1 MPASSTAIRASR
13 AFVELLVDDSQ
24 LVRGLRAAQKKLQAF
39 GAAVQSLGKGLFG
52 IGAGLAAPL
61 ATASKLFADAGSDL
75 VDMSQRTGAS
85 VDALSELGYAAE
97 QSGSDLTTLE
107 GGLRKMQK
115 AVVAAAEGS
124 DSAQQTFR
132 QLGLSA
138 SDLAHL
144 SPDQQFELIAD
155 RLAKIPNPAHK
166 AALAMEVFGKTGTSL
181 LPLMANGA
189 AGIFELRQEAQALGL
204 VMSTEDAQA
213 AEAFGDT
220 LDTVWKVLRM
230 GVIQIGTAVEPIL
243 SDLAQTIIR
252 VSVTAANWI
261 KENRQLIATVFKI
274 ALGVAAAGA
283 ALFVLGTL
291 ISGIGSAIGLLASLA
306 VGFGTALGVIG
317 TILGALLSPVGAVT
331 AGIVALGAYLLYVS
345 GAGSAAL
352 DWLGRQFAALQA
364 EALGAFQGI
373 SDALA
378 AGDLALAARILWLTL
393 KLQWQKGINAL
404 NTLWLNVK
412 AFFVSV
418 WTEADYNV
426 AAIATNAWAGLQT
439 GWTETVDFLADVW
452 SLFTTSLIQGW
463 HSTIGFIRKA
473 WVRLKS
479 LFDEDVN
486 VEAEV
491 ARIHDEV
498 AGQNAAA
505 TEARDQSIF
514 SREKARRQRL
524 SQIEQGRT
532 GTLDELERM
541 RESEQDRHRQQFEAD
556 VKESDAA
563 LAAARKEWQ
572 AALET
577 AAEKR
582 SAVEGDAASRPDRRK
597 ELNDLLAQAG
607 DGLDGAA
614 AKVSVSGTFNAAAAV
629 RGLGGGTHG
638 ERIAKAT
645 EETAR
650 NTKRLLDEA
659 HHGGLQFT

>member
-1 MPASSTAIRASR
+1 MAASAKNIRDGG
-13 AFVELLVDDSQ
+13 AFVELFADDSQ

-39 GAAVQSLGKGLFG
+39 GAAVQSLGKNLFAA
-52 IGAGLAAPL
+52 GAGLATPML
-61 ATASKLFADAGSDL
+61 TAAKVFADAGSDL

-85 VDALSELGYAAE
+85 VEALSELGYAAE

-155 RLAKIPNPAHK
+155 RLAKIQNPAQK
-166 AALAMEVFGKTGTSL
+166 AALAMEIFGKTGTSL

-189 AGIFELRQEAQALGL
+189 AGILDLRPQAQALGL

-220 LDTVWKVLRM
+220 LDTLWKVLRM
-230 GVIQIGTAVEPIL
+230 GVVQIGAAVEPIL

-252 VSVTAANWI
+252 VSVTTSNWI
-261 KENRQLIATVFKI
+261 KGNRQLIATVFKVAI
-274 ALGVAAAGA
+274 GVAAAGA

-291 ISGIGSAIGLLASLA
+291 ISGVGSAFGVLASLA
-306 VGFGTALGVIG
+306 VGFGSALGVIG

-331 AGIVALGAYLLYVS
+331 AGIVALGAYLLNVS

-352 DWLGRQFAALQA
+352 EWLGRQFAALQA
-364 EALGAFQGI
+364 DALGAFQGI

-378 AGDLALAARILWLTL
+378 AGDIGLAAKILWLTL
-393 KLQWQKGINAL
+393 KLEWQKGINAL
-404 NTLWLNVK
+404 NALWLNVK
-412 AFFVSV
+412 SFFVSV
-418 WTEADYNV
+418 WTEAVYNAAVV
-426 AAIATNAWAGLQT
+426 ATHAWAGLQT
-439 GWTETVDFLADVW
+439 GWTETVDFLADAW
-452 SLFTTSLIQGW
+452 SLFSTGLIQGW
-463 HSTIGFIRKA
+463 NTTIGFIRKA

-479 LFDEDVN
+479 LFDSDMN
-486 VEAEV
+486 VDAEV
-491 ARIHDEV
+491 ARINEEV
-498 AGQNAAA
+498 TSKNAAA

-514 SREKARRQRL
+514 ALEAARRQRL
-524 SQIEQGRT
+524 SEIEQGRS
-532 GTLDELERM
+532 GTLDELDRM

-556 VKESDAA
+556 LKESDAA
-563 LAAARKEWQ
+563 LAEARKEWQ

-582 SAVEGDAASRPDRRK
+582 SAVEADASGRPDRRK
-597 ELNDLLAQAG
+597 ELEDLLALAG

-614 AKVSVSGTFNAAAAV
+614 AKVSVSGTFNAAAV
-629 RGLGGGTHG
+629 RGLGTGNHADRT
-638 ERIAKAT
+638 AKAT

-659 HHGGLQFT
+659 HHGGLAFG

>member
-1 MPASSTAIRASR
+1 MAASAKNIRAGG
-13 AFVELLVDDSQ
+13 AFVELFADDSK

-39 GAAVQSLGKGLFG
+39 GAAVQSLGKNLFAA
-52 IGAGLAAPL
+52 GAGLATPML
-61 ATASKLFADAGSDL
+61 TAAKVFADAGSDL

-85 VDALSELGYAAE
+85 VEALSELGYAAE

-155 RLAKIPNPAHK
+155 RLAKIQNPAQK
-166 AALAMEVFGKTGTSL
+166 AALAMEIFGKSGTSL

-189 AGIFELRQEAQALGL
+189 AGILELRQQAQSLGL

-220 LDTVWKVLRM
+220 LDTLWKVLRM
-230 GVIQIGTAVEPIL
+230 GVVQIGAAVEPIL

-252 VSVTAANWI
+252 VSVTASNWI
-261 KENRQLIATVFKI
+261 KENRQLIATVFKVAI
-274 ALGVAAAGA
+274 GVAAAGA

-291 ISGIGSAIGLLASLA
+291 ISGVGSAFGLLASLA

-317 TILGALLSPVGAVT
+317 TVLGALLSPVGAVT

-364 EALGAFQGI
+364 DALGAFQGI

-378 AGDLALAARILWLTL
+378 AGDLALAAKILWLTL

-418 WTEADYNV
+418 WTEAVYNAAAV
-426 AAIATNAWAGLQT
+426 ATQAWAGLQT
-439 GWTETVDFLADVW
+439 GWTETVDFLADAW
-452 SLFTTSLIQGW
+452 SLFTSGLIQGW

-491 ARIHDEV
+491 ARINDEV
-498 AGQNAAA
+498 AGKNAAV
-505 TEARDQSIF
+505 TEARDQAVF
-514 SREKARRQRL
+514 QREQNRKQRL
-524 SQIEQGRT
+524 AEIEQGRT
-532 GTLDELERM
+532 AALDELGRM
-541 RESEQDRHRQQFEAD
+541 READRDKHQRQFESD
-556 VKESDAA
+556 LQESDAA
-563 LAAARKEWQ
+563 LAQARKEWQ
-572 AALET
+572 AALDA

-582 SAVEGDAASRPDRRK
+582 QSAERDQAGAPDRRN
-597 ELNDLLAQAG
+597 ELEDLLAHAG
-607 DGLDGAA
+607 DGLQGAFD
-614 AKVSVSGTFNAAAAV
+614 KVSVSGTFNAAAV
-629 RGLGGGTHG
+629 RGLGGGTHA
-638 ERIAKAT
+638 ERTAKAT

-659 HHGGLQFT
+659 HHGGLQFS